1 MTKYIVFS
9 VIVTALIYLNVF
21 GLYMGIKDIPKG
33 SYKEALWKY
42 KKMEILEKSV
52 ICLFLVGIIISM
64 YFTDETAAITLI
76 AMVFMVPLEYLFARY
91 VRKNL
96 VCPHCG
102 GPVWTGRY
110 LVFIRPRKYCAHCG
124 NSLYGPASEEKSED
138 ND

>member
-9 VIVTALIYLNVF
+9 VIVTALIYFNVF

-102 GPVWTGRY
+102 GP
-110 LVFIRPRKYCAHCG
+110 RK
-124 NSLYGPASEEKSED
+124 NW
-138 ND
+138 